1 MEVRIRSANEPSSA
15 SRLLAEIPFRRDAID
30 SVIPTLADWGVFST
44 GHSLAGADDLSGQF
58 VDDGEKAYFEVIV
71 DIEE

>member
-1 MEVRIRSANEPSSA
+1 MEVRIRTANEPSSS

-30 SVIPTLADWGVFST
+30 SVIPTLAAWGVFSV
-44 GHSLAGADDLSGQF
+44 GHSMADESDLTGQF

-71 DIEE
+71 ENEG